1 MDEPRGY
8 ALSPDFAER
17 LEDVVNIV
25 ETGYRNPSQPKRR
38 RPVHQSR
45 NVQFVR
51 VTSSAGFTIS
61 GIKYLEAIVQ
71 TWSVADG
78 GFEDLTDD
86 PSCYL
91 FQISNADLTTDGSAV
106 YEAVQMA
113 AYDFGDGILPVFG
126 TQWQPL
132 VLDVICN
139 ASDNI
144 EITTTV

>member
-1 MDEPRGY
+1 M
-8 ALSPDFAER
+8 AN
-17 LEDVVNIV
+17 VVGFSARDAARVARVTRRV
-25 ETGYRNPSQPKRR
+25 EAMPNGLTTSAMIGAAAM
-38 RPVHQSR
+38 VR